1 MAEESYYTPP
11 QAARILQLSRR
22 RVTQMLNDGQLK
34 GEKLDN
40 GRWKIAA
47 TVVAQFLSERSARLA
62 PRRGSPSTRTI
73 EELTEQ
79 AALLERR
86 VERLADAHNRVFNR
100 FERILDH
107 FERVEQE
114 LRERIDKIEEELAH
128 RPQ

>member
-34 GEKLDN
+34 GEKQDN

-47 TVVAQFLSERSARLA
+47 TVVAQFLSERSAQLA
-62 PRRGSPSTRTI
+62 PRRGSPPARTL
-73 EELTEQ
+73 EELKDQ
-79 AALLERR
+79 VALVERR
-86 VERLADAHNRVFNR
+86 VERLADAHNRVLN
-100 FERILDH
+100 H

-114 LRERIDKIEEELAH
+114 LRKRIDKLEEELAR
-128 RPQ
+128 RPR